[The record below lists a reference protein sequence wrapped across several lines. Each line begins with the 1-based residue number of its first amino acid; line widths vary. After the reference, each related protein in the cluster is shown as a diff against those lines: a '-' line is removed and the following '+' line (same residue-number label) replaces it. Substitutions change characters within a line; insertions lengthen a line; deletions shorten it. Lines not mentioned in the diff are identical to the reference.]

1 MKTKLAQ
8 LWGLVYYLLL
18 AGFDYGSRGI
28 IFAEANTDRNLK
40 HGEEISD
47 THRDHL
53 KNALRNVEKVRMA
66 KNNSC
71 QSNESVILDIGFE
84 NARWKSEALLAVEVA
99 NLLTS
104 LKRVKTA
111 DGFSMVENDTLLY
124 NIVRSNVR
132 FSPSVFGSVICFEKN
147 QYRDYERFC
156 PYAFRDKTYNGS
168 IHVKDIAVDHD
179 YLTSPETIWWW
190 EPRSKNVN
198 RTVIPNAEEIYSIR
212 LNRTTAETPH
222 TKTVPV
228 VRYDMDGHWTR
239 PYFDCFGGHIWM
251 TTFLAPFFN
260 ESNQFLGVV
269 SIDVEL
275 SSIDIN
281 QCDAP
286 DTLTKGN
293 RGKKGTRDRT
303 GKLLDFLG
311 THKCKPSTQ
320 CEPIANQGFK
330 RGSYRCICRRGY
342 YFPHPNSDTKY
353 FNGSEIEE
361 EYDKKVKEE
370 TNLYDDEFKCL
381 PCSEGC
387 DECSDD
393 SPCMYKVN
401 LILRVV
407 LISIN
412 TLAAILAIVSG
423 LVVYI
428 FRESEVFEV
437 SSPIFLQ
444 ILLFGAISMYS
455 SLGAAY
461 VDPSSLSCTIEV
473 WLYKC
478 GFFLVYGILTLKAWR
493 VSVSFRARSP
503 RRVDVTDG
511 MIAGRLALLCAAA
524 VVFLIVWTLFMP
536 PQVKHSTGDLRFK
549 QCEYSVMNYVSLFGE
564 LILLVG
570 AMFLCFR
577 VRNAPSA
584 YNETRFTSWAV
595 YNAIFITCF
604 DAVLRILTADNTNPD
619 ILFATEFMLI
629 QMTASVA
636 ILFLFVPKFWF
647 LRKMRGKEVNRRLT
661 ADRQPSDSS
670 QTPNGSCSTD
680 VATLERENK
689 DLKDE
694 VRRLSSKVAFMHS
707 RLMKDKNKH
716 IKSGTNSLCRARS
729 STNDDLEDG
738 TLKRISKLPGT
749 RFLNSRV

>member
-28 IFAEANTDRNLK
+28 IFAEANTDHNLK

-53 KNALRNVEKVRMA
+53 KNALRKVEKVRMA

-361 EYDKKVKEE
+361 EYDKKVNKE

-381 PCSEGC
+381 RCSEGC

-401 LILRVV
+401 LISRVV

-412 TLAAILAIVSG
+412 TLAIILAIVSG

-493 VSVSFRARSP
+493 
-503 RRVDVTDG
+503 
-511 MIAGRLALLCAAA
+511 
-524 VVFLIVWTLFMP
+524 
-536 PQVKHSTGDLRFK
+536 
-549 QCEYSVMNYVSLFGE
+549 
-564 LILLVG
+564 
-570 AMFLCFR
+570 
-577 VRNAPSA
+577 
-584 YNETRFTSWAV
+584 
-595 YNAIFITCF
+595 
-604 DAVLRILTADNTNPD
+604 
-619 ILFATEFMLI
+619 
-629 QMTASVA
+629 
-636 ILFLFVPKFWF
+636 
-647 LRKMRGKEVNRRLT
+647 
-661 ADRQPSDSS
+661 
-670 QTPNGSCSTD
+670 
-680 VATLERENK
+680 
-689 DLKDE
+689 
-694 VRRLSSKVAFMHS
+694 
-707 RLMKDKNKH
+707 
-716 IKSGTNSLCRARS
+716 
-729 STNDDLEDG
+729 
-738 TLKRISKLPGT
+738 
-749 RFLNSRV
+749 

>member
-47 THRDHL
+47 THSDHL
-53 KNALRNVEKVRMA
+53 KNALRQVEKVRMA

-147 QYRDYERFC
+147 QYRNYERFC

-361 EYDKKVKEE
+361 EYDKKVHKE

-401 LILRVV
+401 LISRVV
-407 LISIN
+407 LISID
-412 TLAAILAIVSG
+412 TLAVILAIVSG

-549 QCEYSVMNYVSLFGE
+549 QCEYSVMHYVSLFGE

-604 DAVLRILTADNTNPD
+604 DAVLRILTANNTNPD

-661 ADRQPSDSS
+661 ADRQPSDSP

-729 STNDDLEDG
+729 STNDDLEDS
-738 TLKRISKLPGT
+738 TLKRISKLPGS

>member
-8 LWGLVYYLLL
+8 LWGLVYYFLL

-53 KNALRNVEKVRMA
+53 KNALRKVEKVRMA

-361 EYDKKVKEE
+361 EYDKKVNKE

-381 PCSEGC
+381 RCSEGC

-401 LILRVV
+401 LISRVV

-412 TLAAILAIVSG
+412 TLAIILAIVSG

-536 PQVKHSTGDLRFK
+536 PQAKHSTGDLRFK

-564 LILLVG
+564 LILLFG

-604 DAVLRILTADNTNPD
+604 DGVLRILTADNTNPD

-661 ADRQPSDSS
+661 ADRQPSDSP

-680 VATLERENK
+680 MATLERENK

-729 STNDDLEDG
+729 STNDDLEDS

>member
-53 KNALRNVEKVRMA
+53 KNALRKVEKVRMA

-168 IHVKDIAVDHD
+168 IHVKDIAVEHD

-361 EYDKKVKEE
+361 EYDKKSNKE
-370 TNLYDDEFKCL
+370 TNFYDDEFKCL

>member
-53 KNALRNVEKVRMA
+53 KEALRKVEKVRMA

-228 VRYDMDGHWTR
+228 VCYDMDGHWTR

-361 EYDKKVKEE
+361 EYDKKVNKE

-401 LILRVV
+401 LISRVV

-636 ILFLFVPKFWF
+636 ILLLFVPKFWF

-661 ADRQPSDSS
+661 ADRQPSDSP

>member
-53 KNALRNVEKVRMA
+53 KDALRKVEKVRMA

-228 VRYDMDGHWTR
+228 VCYDMDGHWTR

-260 ESNQFLGVV
+260 ESNQFLWV
-269 SIDVEL
+269 SIFYHISFLRVCLLLVKINNWFGADLFFFTVAYIYHPL
-275 SSIDIN
+275 SSVSR
-281 QCDAP
+281 CC
-286 DTLTKGN
+286 
-293 RGKKGTRDRT
+293 T
-303 GKLLDFLG
+303 G
-311 THKCKPSTQ
+311 
-320 CEPIANQGFK
+320 IA
-330 RGSYRCICRRGY
+330 
-342 YFPHPNSDTKY
+342 
-353 FNGSEIEE
+353 
-361 EYDKKVKEE
+361 
-370 TNLYDDEFKCL
+370 
-381 PCSEGC
+381 
-387 DECSDD
+387 
-393 SPCMYKVN
+393 VN
-401 LILRVV
+401 
-407 LISIN
+407 
-412 TLAAILAIVSG
+412 
-423 LVVYI
+423 
-428 FRESEVFEV
+428 
-437 SSPIFLQ
+437 
-444 ILLFGAISMYS
+444 
-455 SLGAAY
+455 
-461 VDPSSLSCTIEV
+461 D
-473 WLYKC
+473 
-478 GFFLVYGILTLKAWR
+478 
-493 VSVSFRARSP
+493 
-503 RRVDVTDG
+503 
-511 MIAGRLALLCAAA
+511 
-524 VVFLIVWTLFMP
+524 
-536 PQVKHSTGDLRFK
+536 
-549 QCEYSVMNYVSLFGE
+549 SLF
-564 LILLVG
+564 V
-570 AMFLCFR
+570 
-577 VRNAPSA
+577 
-584 YNETRFTSWAV
+584 
-595 YNAIFITCF
+595 
-604 DAVLRILTADNTNPD
+604 DANDLWICAH
-619 ILFATEFMLI
+619 
-629 QMTASVA
+629 Q
-636 ILFLFVPKFWF
+636 
-647 LRKMRGKEVNRRLT
+647 
-661 ADRQPSDSS
+661 
-670 QTPNGSCSTD
+670 
-680 VATLERENK
+680 EN
-689 DLKDE
+689 
-694 VRRLSSKVAFMHS
+694 
-707 RLMKDKNKH
+707 
-716 IKSGTNSLCRARS
+716 C
-729 STNDDLEDG
+729 
-738 TLKRISKLPGT
+738 
-749 RFLNSRV
+749 

>member
-28 IFAEANTDRNLK
+28 IFAEANTDRNFK

-47 THRDHL
+47 THRNHL
-53 KNALRNVEKVRMA
+53 KKALRKVEKVRMA

-412 TLAAILAIVSG
+412 TLALILAIVSG

-478 GFFLVYGILTLKAWR
+478 GFSLVYGILTLKAWR

-661 ADRQPSDSS
+661 VDRQPSDSP

-680 VATLERENK
+680 MATLERENK

>member
-428 FRESEVFEV
+428 FRESE
-437 SSPIFLQ
+437 
-444 ILLFGAISMYS
+444 
-455 SLGAAY
+455 LGAAY